1 MEEWADVRGRKR
13 EHAKYL
19 SAFSHFL
26 KELGHVLQD
35 GEKKSILTGM
45 VKTTRALLLAG
56 ATNSSAPPTDNCS
69 TACGVLLCADLRVSP
84 PEHFA
89 LCGSLPL
96 GLVASPIPNN
106 TGQKMKVLLISLVIN
121 KIYKQIF
128 LLEEK

>member
-13 EHAKYL
+13 EHAKHL

-56 ATNSSAPPTDNCS
+56 ATNSSAPPTDNS
-69 TACGVLLCADLRVSP
+69 VLQPVVFCCVQIS
-84 PEHFA
+84 
-89 LCGSLPL
+89 
-96 GLVASPIPNN
+96 GLVHLN
-106 TGQKMKVLLISLVIN
+106 TLLSVAHSLLVW
-121 KIYKQIF
+121 
-128 LLEEK
+128 